1 MPFWGKRGPTFTR
14 KVNQEGWVMCQ
25 GPTSVGNAARKHAHV
40 ATPMGLRFFRPLSPF
55 WLSRAEMM
63 SPLSDSNNQTHS
75 IWLKLKGDLFSRT
88 GNTA

>member
-1 MPFWGKRGPTFTR
+1 MI
-14 KVNQEGWVMCQ
+14 CQ
-25 GPTSVGNAARKHAHV
+25 GLASAGNVTCKHAHV
-40 ATPMGLRFFRPLSPF
+40 ATLMGLRFFRPLSPF

-88 GNTA
+88 GNTS

>member
-1 MPFWGKRGPTFTR
+1 
-14 KVNQEGWVMCQ
+14 MCQ
-25 GPTSVGNAARKHAHV
+25 GSASAGNVTSKHTHV
-40 ATPMGLRFFRPLSPF
+40 ATPMGLRFFHPLSPF